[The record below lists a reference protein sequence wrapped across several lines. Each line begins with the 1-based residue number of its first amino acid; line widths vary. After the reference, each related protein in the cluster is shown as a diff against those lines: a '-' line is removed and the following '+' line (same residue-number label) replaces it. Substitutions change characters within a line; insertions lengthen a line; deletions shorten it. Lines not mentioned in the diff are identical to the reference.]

1 MQPRRVMFHWRA
13 MALLSLAG
21 LLGTGCAT
29 APASTTVAA
38 ATADSEPPSHDPWER
53 MNRQVFEF
61 NELVDRVAIKPA
73 AQAYQAVVP
82 EPARRGVRNFFGN
95 LGDFWTAAN
104 LMLQAKPRQ
113 SLEMLLRAEVNTV
126 FGLGGLLEVAD
137 ELGLERFT
145 VEDVGQT
152 LGYWG
157 LKSGP
162 YLVLP
167 FLGPNTLRDTA
178 GLLLDYQDS
187 TINHVWREP
196 RDSNAAGLLNLL
208 SRRVELLN
216 AGRVLDQIALD
227 KYVLLRDAYLAR
239 RKSQIYD
246 GEVPD
251 DEDGTPAPAPYK
263 ARLQREMPN

>member
-1 MQPRRVMFHWRA
+1 MSRLEGLNPGRLLA
-13 MALLSLAG
+13 AGLCLALALLAG
-21 LLGTGCAT
+21 GCAT
-29 APASTTVAA
+29 VPAG
-38 ATADSEPPSHDPWER
+38 EPPSHDPWER

-61 NELVDRVAIKPA
+61 NEVIDRVAVKPA

-82 EPARRGVRNFFGN
+82 EPVRRGVRNFYGN

-113 SLEMLLRAEVNTV
+113 SLEMGMRAGVNTV

-137 ELGLERFT
+137 EMGLERTT

-167 FLGPNTLRDTA
+167 FLGPNTLRDTV

-187 TINHVWREP
+187 TINRVWQEP
-196 RDSNAAGLLNLL
+196 RDRNAAGLLNLL

-239 RKSQIYD
+239 RKSQLYD
-246 GEVPD
+246 GDVPESD
-251 DEDGTPAPAPYK
+251 DDDDQPAPFKSLLPGTAPK
-263 ARLQREMPN
+263 

>member
-1 MQPRRVMFHWRA
+1 MMQRGSTVHRLA
-13 MALLSLAG
+13 AALLLSLLG
-21 LLGTGCAT
+21 LLGGGCAT
-29 APASTTVAA
+29 VPATAPGVAA
-38 ATADSEPPSHDPWER
+38 TSEPPSHDPWER
-53 MNRQVFEF
+53 MNRQIFEF
-61 NELVDRVAIKPA
+61 NEVVDQVAIKPV
-73 AQAYQAVVP
+73 AQVYQAVVP

-113 SLEMLLRAEVNTV
+113 SLEMFMRAEVNTV

-137 ELGLERFT
+137 DMGLERFT
-145 VEDVGQT
+145 VEDMGQT
-152 LGYWG
+152 LGFWG

-167 FLGPNTLRDTA
+167 FLGPNTLRDTV

-187 TINHVWREP
+187 TINRVWQEP
-196 RDSNAAGLLNLL
+196 RDRNAAGLLNLL

-216 AGRVLDQIALD
+216 ASRVLDQIALD

-239 RKSQIYD
+239 RKSQLYD
-246 GEVPD
+246 GDVPD
-251 DEDGTPAPAPYK
+251 EADGAAVPAPFK
-263 ARLQREMPN
+263 SRLQRETPN

>member
-1 MQPRRVMFHWRA
+1 MRRESSLHRLLA
-13 MALLSLAG
+13 ALLLALLG
-21 LLGTGCAT
+21 LLGSGCAT
-29 APASTTVAA
+29 VPAG
-38 ATADSEPPSHDPWER
+38 EPPSHDPWER

-61 NELVDRVAIKPA
+61 NEVVDRVAVKPV

-82 EPARRGVRNFFGN
+82 EPARRGVRNFFDN

-113 SLEMLLRAEVNTV
+113 SLEMFLRAEVNTV

-137 ELGLERFT
+137 EMGLERFT
-145 VEDVGQT
+145 VEDMGQT

-162 YLVLP
+162 YVVLP

-187 TINHVWREP
+187 TINRVWQEP
-196 RDSNAAGLLNLL
+196 RDRNAAGLLNLL

-216 AGRVLDQIALD
+216 ASRVLDQIALD

-239 RKSQIYD
+239 RKSQLYD

-251 DEDGTPAPAPYK
+251 EDDGTPAPAPFK
-263 ARLQREMPN
+263 ARLQRDPAN

>member
-1 MQPRRVMFHWRA
+1 MTRVRRSLGHR
-13 MALLSLAG
+13 LLAASLLL
-21 LLGTGCAT
+21 LLGILHTGCAT
-29 APASTTVAA
+29 VPAG
-38 ATADSEPPSHDPWER
+38 EPPSHDPWER

-61 NELVDRVAIKPA
+61 NEVLDQVAVRPV

-95 LGDFWTAAN
+95 LGDYWTAAN

-137 ELGLERFT
+137 EMGLERFT
-145 VEDVGQT
+145 VEDMGQT

-157 LKSGP
+157 IKSGP

-167 FLGPNTLRDTA
+167 FLGPNTLRDTV

-187 TINHVWREP
+187 TINRVWTEP
-196 RDSNAAGLLNLL
+196 RDRNAAGLLNLL

-216 AGRVLDQIALD
+216 ASRVLDQIALD

-239 RKSQIYD
+239 RKSQLYD
-246 GEVPD
+246 GDVP
-251 DEDGTPAPAPYK
+251 DEDGATPAPAPFK
-263 ARLQREMPN
+263 ARLQGETPK

>member
-1 MQPRRVMFHWRA
+1 M
-13 MALLSLAG
+13 LLSLLG
-21 LLGTGCAT
+21 LLSTGCAT
-29 APASTTVAA
+29 VTSG
-38 ATADSEPPSHDPWER
+38 EPPSHDPWER

-61 NELVDRVAIKPA
+61 NELIDQVAVKPA
-73 AQAYQAVVP
+73 AQVYQAVVP
-82 EPARRGVRNFFGN
+82 VPVRRGVRNFYGN

-137 ELGLERFT
+137 EMGLERFT
-145 VEDVGQT
+145 VEDFGQT

-167 FLGPNTLRDTA
+167 FLGPNTLRDTV

-187 TINHVWREP
+187 TINRVWQEP
-196 RDSNAAGLLNLL
+196 RDRNAAGLLNLL
-208 SRRVELLN
+208 STRVELLN
-216 AGRVLDQIALD
+216 ASRVLDQIALD

-239 RKSQIYD
+239 RKSLLYD
-246 GEVPD
+246 GDVPED
-251 DEDGTPAPAPYK
+251 DDAAADQAPFK
-263 ARLQREMPN
+263 ARPPRETPK

>member
-1 MQPRRVMFHWRA
+1 MA
-13 MALLSLAG
+13 MLLSLAG
-21 LLGTGCAT
+21 LLSTGCAT
-29 APASTTVAA
+29 VPATVPV
-38 ATADSEPPSHDPWER
+38 SEPPSHDPWER

-61 NELVDRVAIKPA
+61 NEVVDQVAVKPA

-82 EPARRGVRNFFGN
+82 EPVRRGVRNFYDN

-113 SLEMLLRAEVNTV
+113 SLEMFLRAEVNTL

-137 ELGLERFT
+137 EMGLERFT

-187 TINHVWREP
+187 TINRVWQEP
-196 RDSNAAGLLNLL
+196 RDRNAAGLLNLL
-208 SRRVELLN
+208 STRVELLN
-216 AGRVLDQIALD
+216 ASRVLDQIALD

-239 RKSQIYD
+239 RKSQLYD
-246 GEVPD
+246 GDVPD
-251 DEDGTPAPAPYK
+251 DDGAAPAPAPFK
-263 ARLQREMPN
+263 VRLQGEAAK

>member
-1 MQPRRVMFHWRA
+1 MLRESILSRWA
-13 MALLSLAG
+13 AALLLSLLG
-21 LLGTGCAT
+21 LLTAGCAT
-29 APASTTVAA
+29 VAPTG
-38 ATADSEPPSHDPWER
+38 EPPSHDPWER

-61 NELVDRVAIKPA
+61 NEVIDRVAVKPA

-82 EPARRGVRNFFGN
+82 EPMRRGVRNFYGN

-113 SLEMLLRAEVNTV
+113 SLEMFLRAEVNTV

-137 ELGLERFT
+137 EMGLERFT
-145 VEDVGQT
+145 VEDMGQT

-167 FLGPNTLRDTA
+167 FLGPNTLRDTV

-187 TINHVWREP
+187 TINRVWQEP
-196 RDSNAAGLLNLL
+196 RDRNAAGLLNLL

-216 AGRVLDQIALD
+216 ASRVLDQIALD

-239 RKSQIYD
+239 RKNQVYD
-246 GEVPD
+246 GNPPEEGK
-251 DEDGTPAPAPYK
+251 DESK
-263 ARLQREMPN
+263 

>member
-1 MQPRRVMFHWRA
+1 MSRGHGVNPGRLLTA
-13 MALLSLAG
+13 MLLLVLG
-21 LLGTGCAT
+21 LLASGCAT
-29 APASTTVAA
+29 VPAG
-38 ATADSEPPSHDPWER
+38 EPPSHDPWER

-61 NELVDRVAIKPA
+61 NEVVDQVAIKPV

-82 EPARRGVRNFFGN
+82 SLVRAGVGNFFGN
-95 LGDFWTAAN
+95 LGDYWTSAN

-113 SLEMLLRAEVNTV
+113 SLEMGMRAGVNTV
-126 FGLGGLLEVAD
+126 FGLGGLLDPAD
-137 ELGLERFT
+137 EMGLERFT

-167 FLGPNTLRDTA
+167 FLGPNTLRDTV

-187 TINHVWREP
+187 TINRVWQEP
-196 RDSNAAGLLNLL
+196 RDRNAAGLLNLL
-208 SRRVELLN
+208 NRRVELLN
-216 AGRVLDQIALD
+216 ASRVLDQIALD

-239 RKSQIYD
+239 RKSQLYD
-246 GEVPD
+246 GDVPD
-251 DEDGTPAPAPYK
+251 DDDAAAQQAPFK
-263 ARLQREMPN
+263 ARPPLQMPK